1 MGPELLGKLMSEKLK
16 EWEKQSGDE
25 LNITRLLDFDFQ
37 DSVQEWSDFKQQ
49 MRDIAFKI
57 GDAILEDIRDQL
69 VTDLVSM

>member
-16 EWEKQSGDE
+16 AWEKQSGDE

-49 MRDIAFKI
+49 MRGIAFKI
-57 GDAILEDIRDQL
+57 GDAILEEIRDQL